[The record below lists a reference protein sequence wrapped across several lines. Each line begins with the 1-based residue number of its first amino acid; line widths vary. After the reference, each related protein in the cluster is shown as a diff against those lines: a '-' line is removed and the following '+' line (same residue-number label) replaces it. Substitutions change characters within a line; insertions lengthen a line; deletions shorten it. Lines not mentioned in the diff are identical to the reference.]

1 MTQITDSWLT
11 RPETQAVCAMLTENG
26 AQALFVGG
34 CVRNALLG
42 VPVNDLD
49 IATDALPEQVVAW
62 AAVAKL
68 KVVPTG
74 IDHGTVTVISNRI
87 PFEITTFRQD
97 VETDGRRAVVV
108 FSKEISEDAR
118 RRDFTMNALYAR
130 PDGTV
135 VDPLGGMQD
144 LVSGHVRFI
153 EDADQRIEED
163 YLRILRFFRFTAWYG
178 NPELGFDAEALAA
191 IAAHLEGLE
200 FLSKERIGA
209 EVLKLL
215 AADDPVLA
223 VATMRSLS
231 VLGRVLI
238 GADDRALGPL
248 VHLENSANI
257 EPEPLRRLAALGGE
271 SPEFDLRL
279 SKAQRRRVADLRKA
293 ATSGMAASELGY
305 RYGRAFANDAILL
318 RFALLETAFD
328 GAQLAAAEIGAKA
341 KYPIK
346 AADLMPDVMGD
357 ALGARLD
364 ELETRWI
371 ASEFTL
377 TKEDLLAGHA

>member
-1 MTQITDSWLT
+1 MTRITDSWLT
-11 RPETQAVCAMLTENG
+11 RPETQAVCAMLVENG

-34 CVRNALLG
+34 CVRNTLLA

-49 IATDALPEQVVAW
+49 IATDALPEQVVVW
-62 AAVAKL
+62 AAAAKL
-68 KVVPTG
+68 KAVPTG
-74 IDHGTVTVISNRI
+74 IEHGTVTVISNRI

-97 VETDGRRAVVV
+97 KETDGRRAVVV
-108 FSKEISEDAR
+108 FSKDITEDAR

-153 EDADQRIEED
+153 ENANQRIEED

-191 IAAHLEGLE
+191 IAEHLEGLE
-200 FLSKERIGA
+200 ALSKERIGA
-209 EVLKLL
+209 EMLKLL

-223 VATMRSLS
+223 VATMRSLN

-248 VHLENSANI
+248 VHLENTAHI
-257 EPEPLRRLAALGGE
+257 EPEPLRRLAAIGGE

-279 SKAQRRRVADLRKA
+279 SKVQKRRVADLRKA
-293 ATSGMAASELGY
+293 ATSGKTASELGY
-305 RYGRAFANDAILL
+305 RYGHRLAADAILL
-318 RFALLETAFD
+318 RSALLETAFD
-328 GAQLAAAEIGAKA
+328 TEFLAAAEIGAQA
-341 KYPIK
+341 KFPIK
-346 AADLMPDVMGD
+346 AVDLMPDVMGD

-371 ASEFTL
+371 ASGFTL
-377 TKEDLLAGHA
+377 TKDDLLEGPA